1 MLWGELLTWAF
12 RGGARLRGV
21 WIDEVGMSKIRRRP
35 KVFGP
40 WVKGIHDW
48 TVEDAAAAAAQG
60 WGIYDTGQVVVRR
73 PGSGD
78 RFLGEQRPFELYS
91 SRANRDLVDDDEAVE
106 HVRELVKR
114 GDPLGVKAKAFLL
127 KHSLAEHDEIF
138 GSQGLP
144 HLRGVR
150 QKF

>member
-1 MLWGELLTWAF
+1 MA
-12 RGGARLRGV
+12 
-21 WIDEVGMSKIRRRP
+21 KIRKRP
-35 KVFGP
+35 TVYGA
-40 WVKGIHDW
+40 WVKAIHDW
-48 TVEDAAAAAAQG
+48 TVDDAAAAAAQG
-60 WGIYDTGQVVVRR
+60 WGIFNTGQVVGR
-73 PGSGD
+73 PGSGG
-78 RFLGEQRPFELYS
+78 RLLGEQRPFELYS

-114 GDPLGVKAKAFLL
+114 GDPLGVKAQAFLL

-144 HLRGVR
+144 HLRGAR